1 MGITIHYE
9 GKLNSELSYEQLVEL
24 SVNFAIKNEMTFEQF
39 TVPLKCL
46 DRVSDEKEWRYEGP
60 VKGVKIIPSES
71 CEPLWLEFDQNL
83 VVQDFCKTQFA
94 DIEVHIWIIELFDAL
109 NQCFE
114 NLRIAD
120 EGEYWDTRDGNRL
133 RELRDECFELI
144 GSAKEQDRTLS
155 GPFRMEDGRI
165 VDLMH

>member
-1 MGITIHYE
+1 MGITIHYA
-9 GKLNSELSYEQLVEL
+9 GKLNSESSYEQLVEL
-24 SVNFAIKNEMTFEQF
+24 SVNFAIMNEMIFERF
-39 TVPLKCL
+39 AVHMKCL
-46 DRVSDEKEWRYEGP
+46 DRVSNQEEWSYEGP

-94 DIEVHIWIIELFDAL
+94 DIEVHMLIIGLFEAL

-120 EGEYWDTRDGNRL
+120 EGEYWDTRDVNRL
-133 RELRDECFELI
+133 RELRDECFELME
-144 GSAKEQDRTLS
+144 SAKEQDRTLS
-155 GPFRMEDGRI
+155 GPFRLEDGRI